1 MGGAPVPNCAYPPLC
16 LGSERNT
23 GLLVSRTVGSSL
35 KTYGFELCEHQ
46 LNDQHAAQVPSRPGH
61 FLDFPASS
69 VVVALKITLTR
80 GHRAGREDLD
90 FSPRLQPTTGDT
102 GVTDE
107 SDQVLTR
114 VDGSVGLITLNR
126 PKAINSLN
134 QQMVDAVRAMVLS
147 GAGERGLCAG
157 GDVVAVYH
165 SARKDG
171 VEVRRFWRD
180 EYLMNGQI
188 GRFTKPYVSLMDGI
202 VMGGGVGVSAH
213 GSNRVVTETSKI
225 AMPEVGMGFADHYVP
240 HSELEA
246 LTAAIVSD
254 GSEQAIARYAIEP
267 PASELAAQRDWI
279 DSCYA
284 GDTVAD
290 ILAALHQ
297 HGGPAQDAAD
307 LIATR
312 SPIAVSVT
320 LQAVRRAATL
330 DKLEDVLVQDY
341 RVSSAA
347 ARSHD
352 LVEGIRAQIIDKD
365 RNPKW
370 SPATLAEVSPADVDA
385 YFAPVD
391 DDLSF

>member
-1 MGGAPVPNCAYPPLC
+1 MTGG
-16 LGSERNT
+16 R
-23 GLLVSRTVGSSL
+23 
-35 KTYGFELCEHQ
+35 
-46 LNDQHAAQVPSRPGH
+46 
-61 FLDFPASS
+61 
-69 VVVALKITLTR
+69 
-80 GHRAGREDLD
+80 
-90 FSPRLQPTTGDT
+90 

-107 SDQVLTR
+107 SDEVLTR
-114 VDGSVGLITLNR
+114 VEGSVGLITLNR

-134 QQMVDAVRAMVLS
+134 QQMVDALRAILARWEDDDAVRAVVLS

-157 GDVVAVYH
+157 GDVVAVYD

-180 EYLMNGQI
+180 EYLLNAQV
-188 GRFTKPYVSLMDGI
+188 GRFIKPYVSLMDGI
-202 VMGGGVGVSAH
+202 VMGGGIGISAH
-213 GSNRVVTETSKI
+213 ASTRVVTETSKI
-225 AMPEVGMGFADHYVP
+225 AMPEVGIGLVPDVGGAFLLSRAPGALGLHAALTGAPFSGADAIVMGFADNYVP
-240 HSELEA
+240 HGELEA

-254 GSEQAIARYAIEP
+254 GVEGAIARYAVDP

-279 DSCYA
+279 DACYA

-290 ILAALHQ
+290 ILAALRR

-307 LIATR
+307 LISSR
-312 SPIAVSVT
+312 SPIAVSVA
-320 LQAVRRAATL
+320 LQAVRRAAKL
-330 DKLEDVLVQDY
+330 EKLEDVLVQDY
-341 RVSSAA
+341 RVSSAS

-370 SPATLAEVSPADVDA
+370 SPATLAEVSAAAVDA